1 MGFEQ
6 WVMMGP
12 YTVTYET
19 GAEAEIPWPITGTNV
34 MAFPVVCDGLDD
46 WSSVQLGITKN
57 KNLMYWGVETATSAT
72 FKVLAIG
79 LFY

>member
-1 MGFEQ
+1 
-6 WVMMGP
+6 MGP

-19 GAEAEIPWPITGTNV
+19 GSEVKITWPITGTNV
-34 MAFPVVCDGLDD
+34 MVFPVVYDGLND
-46 WSSVQLGITKN
+46 WSSVQLGITPN
-57 KNLMYWGVETATSAT
+57 KALMYWGVETATSAT